1 MTKARLDGL
10 TLLVL
15 GGVFFVAI
23 GVMMEVTNP
32 LGMTDFEEIY
42 YAARS
47 AAHHAD
53 PYVPAQVAA
62 VYQADNGSLPAD
74 AGVSH
79 TKRLIIFICS
89 NLPTTLFLVA
99 PLAALPWK
107 LAAAIW
113 MALIAAAF
121 IVACFLVWQFGADE
135 APRIYGGLIC
145 LLLVNSG
152 LFLCA
157 GNTAGLAV
165 SLSVIAVCCFL
176 RDRFVSIG
184 VVCLAIA
191 LAMKPH
197 DAGAV
202 WLYFL
207 LAGGE
212 HRRRAVQTLVL
223 TAVIAGA
230 AILWVSHAA
239 PHWYQHLHAN
249 LQAAMLPGGRDNPGP
264 TTQGGRGIG
273 MIISLQAIL
282 SLIRDNAA
290 FYNPI
295 AYLLCAPL
303 AVLWCV
309 KALRS
314 GFSMRL
320 AWLGLAA
327 ISAIAMLPV
336 YHRTYDARLLLLAV
350 PACAILW
357 CEQRAPGRWALP
369 VTLAAMVLTGDI
381 FWIVF
386 FQITHYSGAAV
397 VFGMFPGP
405 IALLAAAIFYLW
417 MYLRPAPAGAP
428 SAQSSSQSRC

>member
-1 MTKARLDGL
+1 MTRARLDGL
-10 TLLVL
+10 QMLVL
-15 GGVFFVAI
+15 GSVFFIAI
-23 GVMMEVTNP
+23 GVMMEITNP

-47 AAHHAD
+47 AAHHSD
-53 PYVPAQVAA
+53 PYVPDQVAA
-62 VYQADNGSLPAD
+62 VYKADNGSLPAD
-74 AGVSH
+74 TGVSH

-107 LAAAIW
+107 IAAAIW
-113 MALIAAAF
+113 MMLIATAF
-121 IVACFLVWQFGADE
+121 IVACFLVWKIGADE
-135 APRIYGGLIC
+135 APRIYGGLLC

-157 GNTAGLAV
+157 GNTAGLVV

-176 RDRFVSIG
+176 RDRLVIAG

-207 LAGGE
+207 LVGGV
-212 HRRRAVQTLVL
+212 HRKRALQSLAL
-223 TAVIAGA
+223 TALIAIA
-230 AILWVSHAA
+230 ATLWVSHAA
-239 PHWYQHLHAN
+239 PHWYQELHAN

-282 SLIRDNAA
+282 SLIRDNAT
-290 FYNPI
+290 FYNLT
-295 AYLLCAPL
+295 AYILCAPL
-303 AVLWCV
+303 AILWCV
-309 KALRS
+309 KTLRS
-314 GFSMRL
+314 GFSTRL
-320 AWLGLAA
+320 AWFGLAA

-336 YHRTYDARLLLLAV
+336 YHRTYDARLLVLAV
-350 PACAILW
+350 PACAMLW
-357 CEQRAPGRWALP
+357 KEQRALGRAALLL
-369 VTLAAMVLTGDI
+369 TIAAIVLTGDI

-386 FQITHYSGAAV
+386 FQITHYSGWAV
-397 VFGMFPGP
+397 VFGMFPAP
-405 IALLAAAIFYLW
+405 IALLAAGIFYLRV
-417 MYLRPAPAGAP
+417 YLKTRAESRVKSTPASAG
-428 SAQSSSQSRC
+428 

>member
-1 MTKARLDGL
+1 MTKARLDGFQM
-10 TLLVL
+10 LVL
-15 GGVFFVAI
+15 GSVFFIAI
-23 GVMMEVTNP
+23 GVMMEITNP

-47 AAHHAD
+47 AAHHSD
-53 PYVPAQVAA
+53 PYVPDQVAA
-62 VYQADNGSLPAD
+62 VYKADNGSLPAD
-74 AGVSH
+74 TGVSH

-89 NLPTTLFLVA
+89 NLPTTLFLIA

-107 LAAAIW
+107 VAAAIW

-135 APRIYGGLIC
+135 APRVYGGLLC

-157 GNTAGLAV
+157 GNTAGLVV
-165 SLSVIAVCCFL
+165 SLSVISVCCFL
-176 RDRFVSIG
+176 RDRFVMAG

-207 LAGGE
+207 LVGGV
-212 HRRRAVQTLVL
+212 HRKRALQSLAL
-223 TAVIAGA
+223 TAVIAAA

-239 PHWYQHLHAN
+239 PHWYQELHAN

-282 SLIRDNAA
+282 SLIRDNAT
-290 FYNPI
+290 FYNLT
-295 AYLLCAPL
+295 AYILCAPL
-303 AVLWCV
+303 AILWCV
-309 KALRS
+309 KTLRS
-314 GFSMRL
+314 GFSTRL
-320 AWLGLAA
+320 AWFGLAA

-336 YHRTYDARLLLLAV
+336 YHRTYDARLLVLAV
-350 PACAILW
+350 PACAMLW
-357 CEQRAPGRWALP
+357 REQRAPGRSRLGGAALLL
-369 VTLAAMVLTGDI
+369 TIAAIVLTGDI

-386 FQITHYSGAAV
+386 FQITHYSGWAV
-397 VFGMFPGP
+397 VFGMFPAP
-405 IALLAAAIFYLW
+405 IALLALGIFYLW
-417 MYLRPAPAGAP
+417 MYLKPAPAAAP
-428 SAQSSSQSRC
+428 SE